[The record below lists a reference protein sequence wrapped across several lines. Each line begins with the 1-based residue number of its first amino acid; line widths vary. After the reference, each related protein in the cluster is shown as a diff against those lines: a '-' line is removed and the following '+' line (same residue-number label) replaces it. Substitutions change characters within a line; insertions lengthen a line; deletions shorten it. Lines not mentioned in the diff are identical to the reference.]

1 MPSRCIQ
8 ISTSQLAVLLV
19 NSRMDFDWVLHDHH
33 WKFPIHEKII
43 PMLICPISYRMV
55 MLTIVTLLQI
65 VFTSVRRD
73 KMLLGKPSGTPWYE
87 TSLAA
92 ILCVLLHLLI
102 WTILRSIIWGFFS
115 TTKNIPWMVFY
126 NVLYFRD

>member
-1 MPSRCIQ
+1 MPSCCFQ
-8 ISTSQLAVLLV
+8 ISTSQIAVLRV
-19 NSRMDFDWVLHDHH
+19 NSRMDFDWVLYDHH
-33 WKFPIHEKII
+33 WEFPIHEKII
-43 PMLICPISYRMV
+43 PMLICPISCSMV

-73 KMLLGKPSGTPWYE
+73 KMLLGKLSGTPWYE
-87 TSLAA
+87 NSLAA
-92 ILCVLLHLLI
+92 ILCLLLHLLI
-102 WTILRSIIWGFFS
+102 WCILRRINWGFFS